1 MNGFLTQ
8 VPPITC
14 KSVIIIGKSPI
25 MQTGLGSIMSR
36 NFPEYDRSYCRSLE
50 ELTLLQLRRAVVII
64 VDISDEQRNPRNIC
78 NQYYA
83 LQNQYRDIHWI
94 FLVSRAFYP
103 LAVEL
108 LMRPGSTLLSD
119 MEPIEGVVNA
129 IRSGSEKAERIS
141 QTLLKPEPEEL
152 YDNQD
157 DVMLTFSER
166 KVLRLLGKGWGINQ
180 ITALLKK
187 SNKTVSAQKNSAMR
201 RLALTSNAEMYAWI
215 NSVKGMKELSLF
227 SAYGEQDEW
236 KRALQKDIS
245 LSSKSA

>member
-1 MNGFLTQ
+1 MPSL
-8 VPPITC
+8 IC

-36 NFPEYDRSYCRSLE
+36 YFPDYDRSYCRTHE
-50 ELTLLQLRRAVVII
+50 ELTLLQLRRAGVVI
-64 VDISDEQRNPRNIC
+64 VDISDEQRNSRNIC
-78 NQYYA
+78 NQYHV

-94 FLVSRAFYP
+94 FLVSRAIYP
-103 LAVEL
+103 LAVEH
-108 LMRPGSTLLSD
+108 LMRPESTLLST
-119 MEPIEGVVNA
+119 MEPIESVVKA
-129 IRSGSEKAERIS
+129 IRAGSENAERIS
-141 QTLLKPEPEEL
+141 QTLLIPDPDDL

-157 DVMLTFSER
+157 EVMLTFSER

-180 ITALLKK
+180 IAALLKK

-215 NSVKGMKELSLF
+215 NSTKGMKELSLF

-236 KRALQKDIS
+236 KRARQKDIS

>member
-1 MNGFLTQ
+1 MPSL
-8 VPPITC
+8 IC

-25 MQTGLGSIMSR
+25 MQTGLGNIMSR
-36 NFPEYDRSYCRSLE
+36 YFPDYDRSYCRTHE
-50 ELTLLQLRRAVVII
+50 ELTLLQLRRAGVVI
-64 VDISDEQRNPRNIC
+64 VDISDEQRNSRNIC
-78 NQYYA
+78 NQYHV

-94 FLVSRAFYP
+94 FLVSRAIYP
-103 LAVEL
+103 LAVEH
-108 LMRPGSTLLSD
+108 LMRPESTLLSN
-119 MEPIEGVVNA
+119 MEPIESVVKA
-129 IRSGSEKAERIS
+129 IRAGSENAERIS
-141 QTLLKPEPEEL
+141 QTLLIPDPDDL

-157 DVMLTFSER
+157 EVMLTFSER

-180 ITALLKK
+180 IAALLKK

-215 NSVKGMKELSLF
+215 NSTKGMKELSLF

-236 KRALQKDIS
+236 KRARQKDIS

>member
-1 MNGFLTQ
+1 M
-8 VPPITC
+8 PSISC
-14 KSVIIIGKSPI
+14 KSAIIISKSPI

-36 NFPEYDRSYCRSLE
+36 YFPDYERAFSRSQE

-64 VDISDEQRNPRNIC
+64 ADISGEQC
-78 NQYYA
+78 NARTLCEQYYR

-94 FLVSRAFYP
+94 YLVPRTIYP

-108 LMRPGSTLLSD
+108 LMRPESTLLSD
-119 MEPIEGVVNA
+119 IEPIEGLVNA
-129 IRSGSEKAERIS
+129 IRSGSEHAERIS

-152 YDNQD
+152 CDNQD

-180 ITALLKK
+180 IAALLKK

-201 RLALTSNAEMYAWI
+201 RLSLTSNAEMYAWI
-215 NSVKGMKELSLF
+215 NSTKGMKELSLF

-236 KRALQKDIS
+236 KRAPQKDIS
-245 LSSKSA
+245 LSSKNA

>member
-1 MNGFLTQ
+1 MNGFGA
-8 VPPITC
+8 PMPSKGC
-14 KSVIIIGKSPI
+14 KSAIIISKSPI
-25 MQTGLGSIMSR
+25 MQTGLGSVMSR
-36 NFPEYDRSYCRSLE
+36 YFPDYERAFSRSQE
-50 ELTLLQLRRAVVII
+50 ELTLLQLRRAIVVIT
-64 VDISDEQRNPRNIC
+64 DLSGDQRNARSLC
-78 NQYYA
+78 EQYYR

-94 FLVSRAFYP
+94 YLVPRTIYP

-108 LMRPGSTLLSD
+108 LMRPESTLLSD
-119 MEPIEGVVNA
+119 IEPIEGVVNA
-129 IRSGSEKAERIS
+129 IRSGSEHAERIS
-141 QTLLKPEPEEL
+141 QTLLKPEPEEF

-180 ITALLKK
+180 IATLLKK

-201 RLALTSNAEMYAWI
+201 RLSLTSNAEMYAWI
-215 NSVKGMKELSLF
+215 NSTKGMKELSLF

-236 KRALQKDIS
+236 KRAPQKDIS

>member
-1 MNGFLTQ
+1 MPSL
-8 VPPITC
+8 IC

-36 NFPEYDRSYCRSLE
+36 YFPDYDRSYCRTHE
-50 ELTLLQLRRAVVII
+50 ELTLLQLRRAGVVI
-64 VDISDEQRNPRNIC
+64 VDISDEQRNSRNIC
-78 NQYYA
+78 NQYHV

-94 FLVSRAFYP
+94 FLVSRAIYP
-103 LAVEL
+103 LAVEH
-108 LMRPGSTLLSD
+108 LMRPESTLLSN
-119 MEPIEGVVNA
+119 MEPIESVVKA
-129 IRSGSEKAERIS
+129 IRAGSENTERIS
-141 QTLLKPEPEEL
+141 QTLLIPDPDDL

-157 DVMLTFSER
+157 EVMLTFSER

-180 ITALLKK
+180 IAALLKK

-215 NSVKGMKELSLF
+215 NSTKGMKELSLF

-236 KRALQKDIS
+236 KRARQKDIS

>member
-1 MNGFLTQ
+1 MNGFGAQKPSLS
-8 VPPITC
+8 C
-14 KSVIIIGKSPI
+14 KSLIIISKSPI
-25 MQTGLGSIMSR
+25 MQTGLGCVVSR
-36 NFPEYDRSYCRSLE
+36 NFPDYDCSYCRTHE
-50 ELTLLQLRRAVVII
+50 ELTLLQLRRAVVVI
-64 VDISDEQRNPRNIC
+64 VDISGDQNNPRNIC

-83 LQNQYRDIHWI
+83 LQNQYREIHWI
-94 FLVSRAFYP
+94 FLVSRTFYP

-108 LMRPGSTLLSD
+108 LMRPESSLLSD
-119 MEPIEGVVNA
+119 MEPVEGVVKA
-129 IRSGSEKAERIS
+129 IRAGSEHADRIS
-141 QTLLKPEPEEL
+141 QTLLRPEPEEL

-180 ITALLKK
+180 IAALLKK

-215 NSVKGMKELSLF
+215 NSTKGMKELSLF

-236 KRALQKDIS
+236 KRARQKDIS

>member
-1 MNGFLTQ
+1 MPSL
-8 VPPITC
+8 IC

-36 NFPEYDRSYCRSLE
+36 YFPDYDRSYCRTHE
-50 ELTLLQLRRAVVII
+50 ELTLLQLRRAVVVI
-64 VDISDEQRNPRNIC
+64 VDISDEQRNPLNIC
-78 NQYYA
+78 NQYHA

-94 FLVSRAFYP
+94 FLVSRAIYP
-103 LAVEL
+103 LAVEH
-108 LMRPGSTLLSD
+108 LMRPESTLLSN
-119 MEPIEGVVNA
+119 MEPVESVVKA
-129 IRSGSEKAERIS
+129 IQAGSENAERIS
-141 QTLLKPEPEEL
+141 QTLLIPDPDDL

-157 DVMLTFSER
+157 EVMLTFSER

-180 ITALLKK
+180 IAALLKK

-215 NSVKGMKELSLF
+215 NSTKGMKELSLF

-236 KRALQKDIS
+236 KRARQKDIS

>member
-1 MNGFLTQ
+1 M
-8 VPPITC
+8 PSISC
-14 KSVIIIGKSPI
+14 KSAIIISKSPI

-36 NFPEYDRSYCRSLE
+36 YFPDYERAFSRSHE
-50 ELTLLQLRRAVVII
+50 ELTLLQLRRAIAVI
-64 VDISDEQRNPRNIC
+64 VDISGEQRNARTLC
-78 NQYYA
+78 EQYYR
-83 LQNQYRDIHWI
+83 LQNQYREIHWI
-94 FLVSRAFYP
+94 YLVPRAIYP

-108 LMRPGSTLLSD
+108 LMRPESTLLSD
-119 MEPIEGVVNA
+119 IEPIEGVVNA
-129 IRSGSEKAERIS
+129 IRSGSENAERIS

-180 ITALLKK
+180 IAALLKK

-201 RLALTSNAEMYAWI
+201 RLSLNSNAEMYAWI
-215 NSVKGMKELSLF
+215 NSTKGMKELSLF

-236 KRALQKDIS
+236 KRAPQKDIS